1 MEVASVLVSVLF
13 AAFSLPCLLLLVV
26 VAEAALRLA
35 ALAVRGDGYAWPS
48 RSAFLGY
55 RIARGAGHFSSYS
68 SSSSSSS
75 VSGGGGGFFQ
85 QDEPLPPELLDLLAV
100 AVYRKGTTDAAVVD
114 CVFCLSRVDEGE
126 EVREL
131 RCRHVFHRE
140 CLDAWLLRPR
150 ATCPLCRDRL
160 LPSDPPRA
168 CASAFFDDDEIYV
181 DEHDDDLSSS
191 SPTYAAGASYPHGA
205 ALWHM

>member
-1 MEVASVLVSVLF
+1 MEVTSALISVLF
-13 AAFSLPCLLLLVV
+13 AAFSLPCLLLVVV
-26 VAEAALRLA
+26 VAEAVVRLA
-35 ALAVRGDGYAWPS
+35 ALAVRGDGYMWPS

-55 RIARGAGHFSSYS
+55 RIARAGHLSYS
-68 SSSSSSS
+68 SSSSSSA
-75 VSGGGGGFFQ
+75 VSGGGFFQ
-85 QDEPLPPELLDLLAV
+85 QDEPLPPEFLDLLAV
-100 AVYRKGTTDAAVVD
+100 AVYRKGTDAAVD
-114 CVFCLSRVDEGE
+114 CVFCLSRIDEGE

-160 LPSDPPRA
+160 LPSEPPRA
-168 CASAFFDDDEIYV
+168 CARAFDDDEIYV
-181 DEHDDDLSSS
+181 EDEEHEDLSSS
-191 SPTYAAGASYPHGA
+191 SYASGASYPHGA

>member
-1 MEVASVLVSVLF
+1 MEVASALASVLF

-55 RIARGAGHFSSYS
+55 RIARAGRFSYS
-68 SSSSSSS
+68 SSSSSSA
-75 VSGGGGGFFQ
+75 VSGGGGGGFFQ
-85 QDEPLPPELLDLLAV
+85 QDELLPPEFLDLLAV
-100 AVYRKGTTDAAVVD
+100 AVYRKGNGAAVD
-114 CVFCLSRVDEGE
+114 CVFCLSRIDEGE

-160 LPSDPPRA
+160 LPSEPPRA
-168 CASAFFDDDEIYV
+168 CARSFDDDEIYV
-181 DEHDDDLSSS
+181 DEHEDLSSS
-191 SPTYAAGASYPHGA
+191 SYAAAASYPHGA

>member
-1 MEVASVLVSVLF
+1 MEVASALVSVLF

-35 ALAVRGDGYAWPS
+35 AFAVRGDGYAWPS

-55 RIARGAGHFSSYS
+55 RIARAGHFSYS
-68 SSSSSSS
+68 SSSSSSA
-75 VSGGGGGFFQ
+75 VSGGGFFQ
-85 QDEPLPPELLDLLAV
+85 QDEPLPPEFLDLLAV
-100 AVYRKGTTDAAVVD
+100 AVYRKGTDAAVD
-114 CVFCLSRVDEGE
+114 CVFCLSRIDEGE

-160 LPSDPPRA
+160 LSSEPPRA
-168 CASAFFDDDEIYV
+168 CARAFDDDEIYV
-181 DEHDDDLSSS
+181 DEHEDLSSS
-191 SPTYAAGASYPHGA
+191 SYAAGVSYPHGA

>member
-1 MEVASVLVSVLF
+1 MEVASALASVLF

-55 RIARGAGHFSSYS
+55 RIARAGHFSYSSPS
-68 SSSSSSS
+68 SSSSAA
-75 VSGGGGGFFQ
+75 VSGGGGGYFQ
-85 QDEPLPPELLDLLAV
+85 QDELLPPEFLDLLAV
-100 AVYRKGTTDAAVVD
+100 AVYRKGSTDAAVD

-160 LPSDPPRA
+160 LPSEPPRA
-168 CASAFFDDDEIYV
+168 CSRAFDDDEIYV
-181 DEHDDDLSSS
+181 EEHEDLSSS
-191 SPTYAAGASYPHGA
+191 SYPYAAAGSYPHGS

>member
-1 MEVASVLVSVLF
+1 MEVASALASVLF
-13 AAFSLPCLLLLVV
+13 AAFSLPCLLLVVV

-55 RIARGAGHFSSYS
+55 RIARAGHFSYS

-75 VSGGGGGFFQ
+75 AVSGSSGGFFQ
-85 QDEPLPPELLDLLAV
+85 QDELLPREFLDLLAV
-100 AVYRKGTTDAAVVD
+100 TVYRKGSMDAAVD
-114 CVFCLSRVDEGE
+114 CVFCLSRIDEGE

-160 LPSDPPRA
+160 LPSEPPRA
-168 CASAFFDDDEIYV
+168 CARAFDDDEIYV
-181 DEHDDDLSSS
+181 EEHEDLSSS
-191 SPTYAAGASYPHGA
+191 SYAAAGSYPHGS